1 MQHLTAELIA
11 RQHIADMRR
20 EASTLGGNAGGARAA
35 RDGVSPIRRWLATIR
50 PAQPSNPSVR
60 HRVVRL

>member
-11 RQHIADMRR
+11 QQHIADMRR
-20 EASTLGGNAGGARAA
+20 EASTLRGTPDGELAA
-35 RDGVSPIRRWLATIR
+35 RDGVSPIRRWLATLR
-50 PAQPSNPSVR
+50 PMKPSTPSVR

>member
-11 RQHIADMRR
+11 HQRVADMRR
-20 EASTLGGNAGGARAA
+20 EASTLGGTSDRGGVAG
-35 RDGVSPIRRWLATIR
+35 DGVSTIRRWLATVL
-50 PAQPSNPSVR
+50 PARASHRSVR